1 MVVLDEGEEVM
12 EALKRL
18 AQVEDLGASRF
29 TAIGAFSRATLG
41 YFEIDEKA
49 YRRIP
54 VVEQTEVLALV
65 GDVTRHEGEVQVHA
79 HVVLGTRDG
88 TTRGGHLLEARVRP
102 TLEVMLEEAPGT
114 IQRRLDPR
122 FGIPLIQVDEP
133 SR

>member
-54 VVEQTEVLALV
+54 VVEQTKVLALV
-65 GDVTRHEGEVQVHA
+65 SDVTRHEGEVQVHA

-122 FGIPLIQVDEP
+122 FGIPLIAVDE
-133 SR
+133 RQ